1 MTKLFLTL
9 LNVGIT
15 AGWLI
20 LAACPVAFGEI
31 GVKERV
37 KHVLN
42 YKKPAFWIMLT
53 ACAACIVVAVCFLSN
68 PKTGDEND
76 AQSVDGTEALEEA
89 GTENAEKVS
98 GTESGDTDITRISD
112 SMYEKSFEEIDGNRV
127 SVQVEQPYEEEGT
140 DYYSHQK
147 LFWNGTMIW
156 EYSEVN
162 YVEPS
167 RVKYLDLDEDGEKE
181 IFYTFA
187 PRVNSAGLV
196 EYVVLKQKGD
206 EWQPLQMQ
214 QEGNLAEN
222 NFAVSVIYQGNYN
235 VEISCEGIE
244 KTIAYNVQ
252 KHYERMVED
261 DTVAVAGDEYGC
273 LAAWGMW
280 DIKPALYDNEV
291 KNCLV
296 ATYGIQGLA
305 EKHDFFGYL
314 DVYFNYDSEGNY
326 QILDLQFEEYDPTA
340 TVTDSSTDGDETA
353 ENQADSV
360 AGAAASYE
368 QVIDEYRDMVQNH
381 FYMDLQAKDR
391 DAYEKSFGPDI
402 GEEIRMY
409 EQSVF
414 YALYDIDGN
423 GTEELIIAAGEPGIG
438 VKNPRFQPKNYDIYT
453 YRDGNIVHV
462 FDNYEFGYR
471 TNFDLCSGGLIEV
484 TSSVSAA
491 EYDVVFYRIGTD
503 GASPVVED
511 VFRCVGTQTGNDT
524 VSFQYTENGKEITEE
539 EYNRKI
545 EDYAKPLEGLE
556 WKEIY

>member
-1 MTKLFLTL
+1 
-9 LNVGIT
+9 
-15 AGWLI
+15 
-20 LAACPVAFGEI
+20 
-31 GVKERV
+31 
-37 KHVLN
+37 
-42 YKKPAFWIMLT
+42 
-53 ACAACIVVAVCFLSN
+53 
-68 PKTGDEND
+68 
-76 AQSVDGTEALEEA
+76 
-89 GTENAEKVS
+89 
-98 GTESGDTDITRISD
+98 
-112 SMYEKSFEEIDGNRV
+112 
-127 SVQVEQPYEEEGT
+127 
-140 DYYSHQK
+140 
-147 LFWNGTMIW
+147 MIW

-167 RVKYLDLDEDGEKE
+167 RVEYLDEDGEKE

-187 PRVNSAGLV
+187 PRANSAGLV

-206 EWQPLQMQ
+206 KWQPLQMQ

-280 DIKPALYDNEV
+280 DIEPALYDNEV

-314 DVYFNYDSEGNY
+314 DVYFDYDSEENY
-326 QILDLQFEEYDPTA
+326 QILDLQFKEYDPTA

-360 AGAAASYE
+360 AGAATSYE

-381 FYMDLQAKDR
+381 FYMDLQAKD
-391 DAYEKSFGPDI
+391 
-402 GEEIRMY
+402 
-409 EQSVF
+409 
-414 YALYDIDGN
+414 
-423 GTEELIIAAGEPGIG
+423 
-438 VKNPRFQPKNYDIYT
+438 
-453 YRDGNIVHV
+453 RDGNIVHV

-511 VFRCVGTQTGNDT
+511 VFRYVGTQTGNDT
-524 VSFQYTENGKEITEE
+524 VSFQYTENGKEIT
-539 EYNRKI
+539 K
-545 EDYAKPLEGLE
+545 
-556 WKEIY
+556 

>member
-20 LAACPVAFGEI
+20 
-31 GVKERV
+31 
-37 KHVLN
+37 
-42 YKKPAFWIMLT
+42 
-53 ACAACIVVAVCFLSN
+53 
-68 PKTGDEND
+68 
-76 AQSVDGTEALEEA
+76 
-89 GTENAEKVS
+89 
-98 GTESGDTDITRISD
+98 
-112 SMYEKSFEEIDGNRV
+112 
-127 SVQVEQPYEEEGT
+127 
-140 DYYSHQK
+140 
-147 LFWNGTMIW
+147 
-156 EYSEVN
+156 
-162 YVEPS
+162 
-167 RVKYLDLDEDGEKE
+167 
-181 IFYTFA
+181 
-187 PRVNSAGLV
+187 
-196 EYVVLKQKGD
+196 
-206 EWQPLQMQ
+206 
-214 QEGNLAEN
+214 
-222 NFAVSVIYQGNYN
+222 
-235 VEISCEGIE
+235 
-244 KTIAYNVQ
+244 
-252 KHYERMVED
+252 
-261 DTVAVAGDEYGC
+261 

-305 EKHDFFGYL
+305 EKHVFFGYL

-326 QILDLQFEEYDPTA
+326 QIMDLQFEEYDPTA

-391 DAYEKSFGPDI
+391 D
-402 GEEIRMY
+402 
-409 EQSVF
+409 
-414 YALYDIDGN
+414 
-423 GTEELIIAAGEPGIG
+423 
-438 VKNPRFQPKNYDIYT
+438 
-453 YRDGNIVHV
+453 GNIVHV

-511 VFRCVGTQTGNDT
+511 VFRCVGAQTGNDT
-524 VSFQYTENGKEITEE
+524 VSFQYTESGKEKKEDSIIT
-539 EYNRKI
+539 RKSI
-545 EDYAKPLEGLE
+545 VCARKVLQNIMESGTNFTRKNISERSTGDEVCGHMITLGTGVPGTAM
-556 WKEIY
+556 

>member
-1 MTKLFLTL
+1 
-9 LNVGIT
+9 
-15 AGWLI
+15 
-20 LAACPVAFGEI
+20 
-31 GVKERV
+31 
-37 KHVLN
+37 
-42 YKKPAFWIMLT
+42 
-53 ACAACIVVAVCFLSN
+53 
-68 PKTGDEND
+68 
-76 AQSVDGTEALEEA
+76 
-89 GTENAEKVS
+89 
-98 GTESGDTDITRISD
+98 
-112 SMYEKSFEEIDGNRV
+112 
-127 SVQVEQPYEEEGT
+127 
-140 DYYSHQK
+140 
-147 LFWNGTMIW
+147 MIW

-167 RVKYLDLDEDGEKE
+167 RVEYLDLDEDGEKE

-187 PRVNSAGLV
+187 PRVNSAELV

-206 EWQPLQMQ
+206 KWQPLQMQ

-314 DVYFNYDSEGNY
+314 DVYFNYDSEENY

-381 FYMDLQAKDR
+381 FYMDLQAKD
-391 DAYEKSFGPDI
+391 
-402 GEEIRMY
+402 
-409 EQSVF
+409 
-414 YALYDIDGN
+414 
-423 GTEELIIAAGEPGIG
+423 
-438 VKNPRFQPKNYDIYT
+438 
-453 YRDGNIVHV
+453 RDGNIVHV

-524 VSFQYTENGKEITEE
+524 VSFQYTENGKEIT
-539 EYNRKI
+539 K
-545 EDYAKPLEGLE
+545 
-556 WKEIY
+556 